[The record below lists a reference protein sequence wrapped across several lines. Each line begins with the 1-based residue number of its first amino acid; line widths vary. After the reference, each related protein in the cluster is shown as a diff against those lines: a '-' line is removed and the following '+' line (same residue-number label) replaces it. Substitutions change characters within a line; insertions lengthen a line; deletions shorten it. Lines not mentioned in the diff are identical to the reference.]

1 MGNQQAKNNSNSNN
15 NNNNN
20 NHNSQNQINQQSF
33 SGNGCSNIDYYPIR
47 LLPEQSVFLFG
58 FLEAKTTLT
67 WKDVTGHPNINLSA
81 CVACGMDTMKLY
93 RMQPDIK
100 EWIQYGKVS
109 IKDYAHMQQWK
120 PNPFT
125 DLRCSIGDLVL
136 HRKYIHPS
144 MIASCGV
151 TFNILRERYGLT
163 KELMVLLR
171 YSVEDWID
179 LEISEEFLK
188 ELNDDYWSQIFG
200 EASKSDLIE
209 LAKRKALTK
218 EP

>member
-1 MGNQQAKNNSNSNN
+1 MGNQQANINNSRNN
-15 NNNNN
+15 CGAGGINNQ
-20 NHNSQNQINQQSF
+20 SQTNQPVSF
-33 SGNGCSNIDYYPIR
+33 SGNGCTNIDYYPIR

-67 WKDVTGHPNINLSA
+67 WKDVVTNPNINLSA

-100 EWIQYGKVS
+100 EWIQVGKAC
-109 IKDYAHMQQWK
+109 IKDYAHMQPWK

-144 MIASCGV
+144 MIASCGI
-151 TFNILRERYGLT
+151 TFSILRERYGLT

-171 YSVEDWID
+171 YSVEDWIE
-179 LEISEEFLK
+179 LEIQEDFLK
-188 ELNDDYWSQIFG
+188 ELPDEYWSQIFG

-209 LAKRKALTK
+209 LARRKTLIRD
-218 EP
+218 

>member
-1 MGNQQAKNNSNSNN
+1 MGNQQSNAIIGENRNGSN
-15 NNNNN
+15 
-20 NHNSQNQINQQSF
+20 QNQSNQQSF
-33 SGNGCSNIDYYPIR
+33 SGNACSNIDYYPIR

-67 WKDVTGHPNINLSA
+67 WRYVATKPNINLSA
-81 CVACGMDTMKLY
+81 CVSCGVDTMKLY
-93 RMQPDIK
+93 RMQPDIR
-100 EWIQYGKVS
+100 EWIQHGKVS

-136 HRKYIHPS
+136 HRKYIQPT
-144 MIASCGV
+144 MIANCGI

-171 YSVEDWID
+171 YSIQDWID
-179 LEISEEFLK
+179 LQIPEDFIRDLA
-188 ELNDDYWSQIFG
+188 DDYWAQIFG
-200 EASKSDLIE
+200 EASRSDLIE
-209 LAKRKALTK
+209 LTKRKMLIK
-218 EP
+218 E